1 MRLGNYRFDQN
12 VLIDVLEKVAL
23 AAVVLLVTWL
33 LARAAKW
40 AFAKLVDNVGF
51 LRHHTGDGSTLG
63 AQLGKIVSLL
73 IWLFGLIILL
83 QVLGLG
89 AVAGPIDNLLDGV
102 VEFIPNLVGAGLIF
116 FIGLMLA
123 KIVRDLV
130 VTAMQTVNLDQWLN
144 RGGVNQAT
152 GNNTLSKTLGT
163 VVYAIIVIFVSI
175 AALDV
180 LDIQAISG
188 PASDMLNRIFAAIPN
203 IIGAAILLGIGYMVA
218 KFAAEVLREI
228 VAGFGV
234 DRALSES
241 GVVNEGTRV
250 SSVIARVVQIAIV
263 LFFAIAAT
271 RLLNFPELTAV
282 LNEILE
288 LGGQVI
294 FGAVIIGVGFVI
306 ANVLANIIG
315 GQGETTSAGTIVR
328 YATIILFTFM
338 GLQFMGVGEDIVQT
352 AFSALVI
359 GGAVAAAL
367 AFGLGGREWAGR
379 KLEEMDSHV
388 KSGALRGPEV
398 KPMGGLTERMGT
410 GRTATGTTAGTTA
423 TTATAGAGTATI
435 DTTRTATTDPVVD
448 PIDPVDPAAAPK
460 DDDPLPPGA

>member
-1 MRLGNYRFDQN
+1 MRLGNYRFDEQVALN
-12 VLIDVLEKVAL
+12 VLEKIGLAL
-23 AAVVLLVTWL
+23 LVLLITWA

-51 LRHHTGDGSTLG
+51 LRHTTGDGTTLG
-63 AQLGKIVSLL
+63 ASLGKIVSLL
-73 IWLFGLIILL
+73 IWLFGLLILL

-102 VEFIPNLVGAGLIF
+102 VEFIPRLVGAALIF

-123 KIVRDLV
+123 RIVRDLV
-130 VTAMQTVNLDQWLN
+130 VTAMQTVNLDKWLN
-144 RGGVNQAT
+144 RGGVNEAT
-152 GNNTLSKTLGT
+152 GNHALSKTLGT
-163 VVYAIIVIFVSI
+163 IVYAIIVIFISI

-180 LDIQAISG
+180 LDIEAISG

-203 IIGAAILLGIGYMVA
+203 IIGAAILLGIGYLVA
-218 KFAAEVLREI
+218 KFAADVLREI
-228 VAGFGV
+228 MSGFGV

-241 GVVNEGTRV
+241 GVVTTQTKV
-250 SSVIARVVQIAIV
+250 SSVVARVAQIAIM

-315 GQGETTSAGTIVR
+315 GAGETTTAGTIVR
-328 YATIILFTFM
+328 YATIVLFTFM
-338 GLQFMGVGEDIVQT
+338 GLRFMGVGEEIVDI

-359 GGAVAAAL
+359 GGAVAGAL
-367 AFGLGGREWAGR
+367 AFGIGGREWAGR

-388 KSGALRGPEV
+388 KSGGLRGPAV
-398 KPMGGLTERMGT
+398 KPMGGLSERMGS
-410 GRTATGTTAGTTA
+410 GSQAASAPATSAA
-423 TTATAGAGTATI
+423 TTP
-435 DTTRTATTDPVVD
+435 RT
-448 PIDPVDPAAAPK
+448 DPAAAPR